1 MKNEIINSEGKV
13 AMEVNKLQSLI
24 DADVNGC
31 FDYQSVIAA
40 GAGKEWES
48 FKALLLALK
57 PVILDKL
64 AIGMVR
70 TKIRMAYSKQLEKS
84 EGLTGDALLSRA
96 DNMTKD
102 RLAIISNL
110 HKIAAG
116 GKKGDVVVH
125 GAGWGKV
132 ESLVKAHKTGG
143 IKGFKATASGAVPE
157 ALKPAGRAAT
167 GAAGNTNQ
175 TGQGAAKAKAEIKA
189 PSDPVIVNRVA
200 MLRALDNVL
209 ATIVTS
215 DIFKPGTDA
224 KLLKLVTD
232 LEKLVELELEAP
244 APAEKAA

>member
-1 MKNEIINSEGKV
+1 MKNEMINSEGKF

-24 DADVNGC
+24 EADISGC
-31 FDYQSVIAA
+31 FNYQSVIAA

-70 TKIRMAYSKQLEKS
+70 TKIRMTYSKQIEFIEK
-84 EGLTGDALLSRA
+84 LSGSDLSTRV

-132 ESLVKAHKTGG
+132 EALVKAHKTGG
-143 IKGFKATASGAVPE
+143 IKGFKSTASNAVPE
-157 ALKPAGRAAT
+157 ALRPAGRAAT

-175 TGQGAAKAKAEIKA
+175 TGQGAAKAKAEAKA
-189 PSDPVIVNRVA
+189 PSDPIVVNRVA

-209 ATIVTS
+209 VTIVTS